1 MAKKKTLKK
10 ATTVEKQPA
19 KLAETLVGSA
29 NEIWLAGLG
38 AFAKAQTE
46 GKKIYDKLID
56 EGKDFEKLFK
66 SVPQKAVSD
75 VKSSV
80 TSTVST
86 AKKRA
91 SDSWDKLEGVFEKR
105 VEKSLKS
112 LGVPTNNEL
121 GDLMKRIDSL
131 TKEVSKL
138 AKNTGT
144 AAKKKVTKTASEAEK
159 KVKQAVSKAT
169 TTVKTVSNAAASA
182 KKTVVKATTESK
194 KSPTKKAPAKKTP
207 VKKAAKK
214 APAKKVSKK
223 KTTKKA
229 STKQ

>member
-10 ATTVEKQPA
+10 SATADKKPA

-80 TSTVST
+80 SSTVST

-91 SDSWDKLEGVFEKR
+91 SDSWDKLEDVFEKR

-112 LGVPTNNEL
+112 LGIPTNNEL

-131 TKEVSKL
+131 TKEVTKL
-138 AKNTGT
+138 ARDTGT
-144 AAKKKVTKTASEAEK
+144 TAKKKVTETASDAEK

-169 TTVKTVSNAAASA
+169 ATAQKT
-182 KKTVVKATTESK
+182 
-194 KSPTKKAPAKKTP
+194 TKKAPPKKAVVKKTRA
-207 VKKAAKK
+207 KAKSAV
-214 APAKKVSKK
+214 KKVSKK
-223 KTTKKA
+223 
-229 STKQ
+229 SN

>member
-10 ATTVEKQPA
+10 SASTEK
-19 KLAETLVGSA
+19 KTGNLAESLVGSA

-38 AFAKAQTE
+38 AFAKAQSE

-75 VKSSV
+75 VKSTVS
-80 TSTVST
+80 STVSS

-91 SDSWDKLEGVFEKR
+91 SESWDKLEDVFEKR

-112 LGVPTNNEL
+112 LGVPTGDEL
-121 GDLMKRIDSL
+121 GELVKRIETL

-138 AKNTGT
+138 VKDSGKS
-144 AAKKKVTKTASEAEK
+144 AADDIKKAGASIA
-159 KVKQAVSKAT
+159 Q
-169 TTVKTVSNAAASA
+169 NAADTA
-182 KKTVVKATTESK
+182 KE
-194 KSPTKKAPAKKTP
+194 
-207 VKKAAKK
+207 VKKIKMRSSFMSNGRLKGQLQDILFQHGLAKQIALTIIK
-214 APAKKVSKK
+214 A
-223 KTTKKA
+223 
-229 STKQ
+229 Q

>member
-10 ATTVEKQPA
+10 SASTEKKPA

-38 AFAKAQTE
+38 AFAKAQSE
-46 GKKIYDKLID
+46 GKKIYDRLID

-66 SVPQKAVSD
+66 SVPQKAVKD

-80 TSTVST
+80 SSTVSS

-91 SDSWDKLEGVFEKR
+91 SDSWDKLEDVFEKR

-138 AKNTGT
+138 AKGGRKP
-144 AAKKKVTKTASEAEK
+144 AKKQAKKTTSEAEK
-159 KVKQAVSKAT
+159 KVKAVVSKAKKSAT
-169 TTVKTVSNAAASA
+169 KKVDKVSVTA
-182 KKTVVKATTESK
+182 KKAV
-194 KSPTKKAPAKKTP
+194 KKAATGVKP
-207 VKKAAKK
+207 VKKASVKKTAKTK
-214 APAKKVSKK
+214 KTVAKKVSKK
-223 KTTKKA
+223 KATKK
-229 STKQ
+229 

>member
-10 ATTVEKQPA
+10 KVSSDKKQS

-66 SVPQKAVSD
+66 SVPQKAVND
-75 VKSSV
+75 VKSTV
-80 TSTVST
+80 TTTVSS

-91 SDSWDKLEGVFEKR
+91 SESWDKLEGVFEKR

-112 LGVPTNNEL
+112 LGVPTSKEISNL
-121 GDLMKRIDSL
+121 VARIESL
-131 TKEVSKL
+131 TAEVKKL
-138 AKNTGT
+138 SSASNK
-144 AAKKKVTKTASEAEK
+144 APVAKKAPV
-159 KVKQAVSKAT
+159 
-169 TTVKTVSNAAASA
+169 
-182 KKTVVKATTESK
+182 
-194 KSPTKKAPAKKTP
+194 KKAPAKKLVP
-207 VKKAAKK
+207 KKPVVKKPVVKKPVVKKAVT
-214 APAKKVSKK
+214 KKVA
-223 KTTKKA
+223 TKKA
-229 STKQ
+229 QEKKKVTKK

>member
-10 ATTVEKQPA
+10 SASTEKQPA

-38 AFAKAQTE
+38 AFAKAQSE

-66 SVPQKAVSD
+66 SVPQKAVKD

-80 TSTVST
+80 SSTVST

-91 SDSWDKLEGVFEKR
+91 TESWDKLEDVFEKR

-112 LGVPTNNEL
+112 LGVPTSNEL
-121 GDLMKRIDSL
+121 GDLIKRIDSL
-131 TKEVSKL
+131 TTEVTKL
-138 AKNTGT
+138 AKDTGDTAVKEAKKVAGT
-144 AAKKKVTKTASEAEK
+144 AKKSAEKVVKKATANAKVAKKKVTKKAAATKTAAVK
-159 KVKQAVSKAT
+159 KTTAASKAT
-169 TTVKTVSNAAASA
+169 
-182 KKTVVKATTESK
+182 KKKV
-194 KSPTKKAPAKKTP
+194 TKK
-207 VKKAAKK
+207 
-214 APAKKVSKK
+214 
-223 KTTKKA
+223 
-229 STKQ
+229 

>member
-10 ATTVEKQPA
+10 SVSTEKKPA

-38 AFAKAQTE
+38 AFAKAQSE

-66 SVPQKAVSD
+66 SVPQKAVKD

-80 TSTVST
+80 SSTVSS

-91 SDSWDKLEGVFEKR
+91 ADSWDKLEDVFESR

-121 GDLMKRIDSL
+121 GELMDRIEGL

-138 AKNTGT
+138 AKGS
-144 AAKKKVTKTASEAEK
+144 KKPANKAVKTVSDAEK
-159 KVKQAVSKAT
+159 KVKEAVSKA
-169 TTVKTVSNAAASA
+169 
-182 KKTVVKATTESK
+182 KK
-194 KSPTKKAPAKKTP
+194 PA
-207 VKKAAKK
+207 
-214 APAKKVSKK
+214 K
-223 KTTKKA
+223 KTTKKTTKKVTGEAKKVAKKKVVTKNAA
-229 STKQ
+229 SKKTTKKKATKK